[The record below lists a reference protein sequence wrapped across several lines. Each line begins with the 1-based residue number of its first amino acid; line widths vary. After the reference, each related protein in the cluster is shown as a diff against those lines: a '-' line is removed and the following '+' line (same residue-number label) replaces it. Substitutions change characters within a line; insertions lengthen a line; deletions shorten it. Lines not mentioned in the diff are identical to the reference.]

1 MLVKRLFL
9 GTLLVGFWVGPMTAQ
24 KLSHDELLEVL
35 EIRSWR
41 VPVPR
46 DERYIWSF
54 EVVEARPRK
63 RSLVELFE
71 WAHPTERALITFR
84 PDKEDLY
91 QFTIKQRGGS
101 SSGVTRVS
109 PCGENATATSPC
121 ADSYSI
127 EWHDELYP
135 VDDGKSFVLAEVEAT
150 LGESRKKQLILVLTK
165 HRLEDLE
172 SDQ

>member
-1 MLVKRLFL
+1 MVSR
-9 GTLLVGFWVGPMTAQ
+9 TLLLSAVLLALLVVPLTAQ

-46 DERYIWSF
+46 DERYIWSL

-63 RSLVELFE
+63 RSAVELSE
-71 WAHPTERALITFR
+71 WTHPTEKALITFR

-101 SSGVTRVS
+101 SSGVTSV
-109 PCGENATATSPC
+109 SPC

-135 VDDGKSFVLAEVEAT
+135 VDDGRSFVLAEVEAT
-150 LGESRKKQLILVLTK
+150 FGESRKKQLILVLTK
-165 HRLEDLE
+165 HRLEDLASE
-172 SDQ
+172 Q